1 MTVTTPVR
9 RLTVDR
15 WTRECSGNAGPVGGR
30 DAERPLARSSG
41 QVTRYV
47 CQLAL
52 VGRPDRLNVG
62 LRSGSHANTRASLEV
77 VDPDVRVMPEPHR
90 LAGARDTS
98 RLARHA
104 ASSAPRACSTRESRC
119 RVDRQP
125 RAEIPRG
132 RTIRQTPGHRSTHPA
147 SPGDRECL
155 VRRRNRL
162 TWRPRRRSALRP
174 QSGGLRSDSR
184 QQRR

>member
-1 MTVTTPVR
+1 MSTSILRRNRPDFCSSRLANIDEESMTVTTPVR

-77 VDPDVRVMPEPHR
+77 VDPDVRVMPNLIDS
-90 LAGARDTS
+90 LAREIPPAWRDTRPVQ
-98 RLARHA
+98 RLGP
-104 ASSAPRACSTRESRC
+104 APRANHGAASIDSLEPRSRGDGRFGKRQDIARRTQHH
-119 RVDRQP
+119 RVI
-125 RAEIPRG
+125 E
-132 RTIRQTPGHRSTHPA
+132 
-147 SPGDRECL
+147 
-155 VRRRNRL
+155 
-162 TWRPRRRSALRP
+162 SAL
-174 QSGGLRSDSR
+174 SGGETD
-184 QQRR
+184 